1 MHWLV
6 PISMRQLNKRLEIV
20 RYLKIKEIKACAREQ
35 LLSHMWT
42 AVFFTLFHILL
53 TNLCACCLVPPDTG
67 SVMDLVFY
75 ELATLMIQ
83 LFGGLLQAGIAYFY
97 LNIITGKKT
106 AYVFDIFYAFSHN
119 PDKALKFSLFLS
131 LLNMICT
138 LPYVIYTIYFMPDFA
153 MTDLM
158 NADPEALKYLGIAYF
173 ILGIGQLVYFLIQL
187 FFQPVYYMLV
197 DMPSLS
203 VAKALKMS
211 IWLMKGSKVRL
222 LGLNL
227 SFLPLQFVSLF
238 TFGIGNLWLYPYMNA
253 ASACFYTDL
262 SAKRLQK

>member
-1 MHWLV
+1 M
-6 PISMRQLNKRLEIV
+6 
-20 RYLKIKEIKACAREQ
+20 YLKIKEIKACAREQ
-35 LLSHMWT
+35 LLFHMWT

-53 TNLCACCLVPPDTG
+53 TNLCACCLIPPNTG
-67 SVMDLVFY
+67 GILDLIFH

-83 LFGGLLQAGIAYFY
+83 LFDGLLQAGVAYFY
-97 LNIITGKKT
+97 LNIITGKKK
-106 AYVFDIFYAFSHN
+106 ASVMDIFYAFSHS
-119 PDKALKFSLFLS
+119 PDKALKVSLFLS
-131 LLNMICT
+131 LINMVCT
-138 LPYVIYTIYFMPDFA
+138 LPYVVYTLYFMPEFT
-153 MTDLM
+153 MTNLM
-158 NADPEALKYLGIAYF
+158 NADYEALKYMGIAYL
-173 ILGIGQLVYFLIQL
+173 ILGSGQLLYFFIWL
-187 FFQPVYYMLV
+187 FFQPVYYMLA

-203 VAKALKMS
+203 VGKALKMS

-262 SAKRLQK
+262 SAKRLQQ